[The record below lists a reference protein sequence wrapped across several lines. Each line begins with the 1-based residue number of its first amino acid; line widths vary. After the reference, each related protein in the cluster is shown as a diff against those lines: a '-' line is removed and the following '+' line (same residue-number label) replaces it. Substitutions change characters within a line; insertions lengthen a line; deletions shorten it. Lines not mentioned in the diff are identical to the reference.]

1 MDDISLIV
9 ENDPKSPI
17 SETYRAIRTNIQF
30 AGAGKQM
37 KYIAF
42 TSSIPGEGKST
53 TISNIA
59 LTMAQDGK
67 KVVII
72 DNDLRKPRQHK
83 LFGLLNKGLTNIIS
97 MGASIDDVVNK
108 DVFPNFDVITSGPIP
123 PNPSELL
130 GSEKMTSILKEIG
143 ERYDYVF
150 LDLPPVLA
158 VTDAA
163 IIGNIADGVVLVVRS
178 GLISPEEASESK
190 RRLEAGHANILGVVL
205 NGVPTEKKGYGYGYY
220 YYDYYDE
227 NHEKHHSKR
236 RKHDKETTPQGIVS
250 KMVSLFGRQ

>member
-1 MDDISLIV
+1 MEDIKLIV
-9 ENDPKSPI
+9 QNDPKSPI
-17 SETYRAIRTNIQF
+17 SESYRAIRTNLQF

-42 TSSIPGEGKST
+42 TSSVPGEGKST

-67 KVVII
+67 KVLLI

-83 LFGLLNKGLTNIIS
+83 IWGLLNKGLTNMIA
-97 MGASIDDVVNK
+97 MGAPFDEVVQK
-108 DVFPNFDVITSGPIP
+108 DVFPNLDVLTSGPIP

-130 GSEKMTSILKEIG
+130 GSSKMNTILKEIG
-143 ERYDYVF
+143 EPYDYVL
-150 LDLPPVLA
+150 LDLPPILA

-163 IIGNIADGVVLVVRS
+163 IVGNMADGVVLVVRS
-178 GLISPEEASESK
+178 GLTVPEEAKESK
-190 RRLEAGHANILGVVL
+190 KRLEAGHANILGVVL

-220 YYDYYDE
+220 YYDYYDD
-227 NHEKHHSKR
+227 NHEKHHKKR
-236 RKHDKETTPQGIVS
+236 RKEGKGVTPQAIVS
-250 KMVSLFGRQ
+250 KVTGLFSR

>member
-1 MDDISLIV
+1 MEDIKLIV
-9 ENDPKSPI
+9 QNDPKSPI
-17 SETYRAIRTNIQF
+17 SESYRAIRTNLQF

-42 TSSIPGEGKST
+42 TSSVPGEGKST

-67 KVVII
+67 KVLLI

-83 LFGLLNKGLTNIIS
+83 IWGLLNKGLTNMIA
-97 MGASIDDVVNK
+97 MGAPFDEVVQK
-108 DVFPNFDVITSGPIP
+108 DVFPNLDVLTSGPIP

-130 GSEKMTSILKEIG
+130 GSSKMNTILKEIG
-143 ERYDYVF
+143 EPYDYVL
-150 LDLPPVLA
+150 LDLPPILA

-163 IIGNIADGVVLVVRS
+163 IVGNIADGVVLVVRS
-178 GLISPEEASESK
+178 GLTAPEEAKESK
-190 RRLEAGHANILGVVL
+190 KRLEAGHANILGVVL

-220 YYDYYDE
+220 YYDYYDD
-227 NHEKHHSKR
+227 NHEKHHKKR
-236 RKHDKETTPQGIVS
+236 RKEGKGVTPQAIVS
-250 KMVSLFGRQ
+250 KVTGLFGR

>member
-1 MDDISLIV
+1 MEDIKLIV
-9 ENDPKSPI
+9 QNDPKSPI
-17 SETYRAIRTNIQF
+17 SESYRAIRTNLQF

-42 TSSIPGEGKST
+42 TSNVPGEGKST

-67 KVVII
+67 KVLLI

-83 LFGLLNKGLTNIIS
+83 IWGLLNKGLTNMIA
-97 MGASIDDVVNK
+97 MGAPFDEVVQK
-108 DVFPNFDVITSGPIP
+108 DVFPNLDVLTSGPIP

-130 GSEKMTSILKEIG
+130 GSSKMNTILKEIG
-143 ERYDYVF
+143 EPYDYVL
-150 LDLPPVLA
+150 LDLPPILA

-163 IIGNIADGVVLVVRS
+163 IVGNMADGVVLVVRS
-178 GLISPEEASESK
+178 GLTVPEEAKESK
-190 RRLEAGHANILGVVL
+190 KRLEAGHANILGVVL

-220 YYDYYDE
+220 YYDYYDD
-227 NHEKHHSKR
+227 NHEKHHKKR
-236 RKHDKETTPQGIVS
+236 RKEGKGVTPQAIVS
-250 KMVSLFGRQ
+250 KVTGLFGR

>member
-1 MDDISLIV
+1 MEDIKLIV
-9 ENDPKSPI
+9 QNDPKSPI
-17 SETYRAIRTNIQF
+17 SESYRAIRTNLQF

-42 TSSIPGEGKST
+42 TSSVPGEGKST

-67 KVVII
+67 KVLLI

-83 LFGLLNKGLTNIIS
+83 IWGLLNKGLTNMIA
-97 MGASIDDVVNK
+97 MGAPFDEVVQK
-108 DVFPNFDVITSGPIP
+108 DVFPNLDVLTSGPIP

-130 GSEKMTSILKEIG
+130 GSSKMNTILKEIG
-143 ERYDYVF
+143 ESYDYVL
-150 LDLPPVLA
+150 LDLPPILA

-163 IIGNIADGVVLVVRS
+163 IVGNMADGVVLVVRS
-178 GLISPEEASESK
+178 GLTVPEEAKESK
-190 RRLEAGHANILGVVL
+190 KRLEAGHANILGVVL

-220 YYDYYDE
+220 YYDYYDD
-227 NHEKHHSKR
+227 NHEKHHKKR
-236 RKHDKETTPQGIVS
+236 RKEGKGVTPQAIVS
-250 KMVSLFGRQ
+250 KVTGLFGR

>member
-1 MDDISLIV
+1 MEDIKLIV
-9 ENDPKSPI
+9 QNDPKSPI
-17 SETYRAIRTNIQF
+17 SESYRAIRTNLQF

-42 TSSIPGEGKST
+42 TSSVLGEGKST

-67 KVVII
+67 KVLLI

-83 LFGLLNKGLTNIIS
+83 IWGLLNKGLTNMIA
-97 MGASIDDVVNK
+97 MGAPFDEVVQK
-108 DVFPNFDVITSGPIP
+108 DVFPNLDVLTSGPIP

-130 GSEKMTSILKEIG
+130 GSSKMNTILKEIG
-143 ERYDYVF
+143 EPYDYVL
-150 LDLPPVLA
+150 LDLPPILA

-163 IIGNIADGVVLVVRS
+163 IVGNMADGVVLVVRS
-178 GLISPEEASESK
+178 GLTVPEEAKESK
-190 RRLEAGHANILGVVL
+190 KRLEAGHANILGVVL

-220 YYDYYDE
+220 YYDYYDD
-227 NHEKHHSKR
+227 NHEKHHKKR
-236 RKHDKETTPQGIVS
+236 RKEGKGVTPQAIVS
-250 KMVSLFGRQ
+250 KVKGLFGR

>member
-1 MDDISLIV
+1 MEDIKLIV
-9 ENDPKSPI
+9 QNDPKSPI
-17 SETYRAIRTNIQF
+17 SESYRAIRTNLQF

-42 TSSIPGEGKST
+42 TSSVPGEGKST

-67 KVVII
+67 KVLLI

-83 LFGLLNKGLTNIIS
+83 IWGLLNKGLTNMIA
-97 MGASIDDVVNK
+97 MGAPFDEVVQK
-108 DVFPNFDVITSGPIP
+108 DVFPNLDVLTSGPIP

-130 GSEKMTSILKEIG
+130 GSSKMNTILKEIG
-143 ERYDYVF
+143 EPYDYVL
-150 LDLPPVLA
+150 LDLPPILA

-163 IIGNIADGVVLVVRS
+163 IVGNMADGVVLVVRS
-178 GLISPEEASESK
+178 GLTAPEEAKESK
-190 RRLEAGHANILGVVL
+190 KRLEAGHANILGVVL

-220 YYDYYDE
+220 YYDYYDD
-227 NHEKHHSKR
+227 NHEKHHKKR
-236 RKHDKETTPQGIVS
+236 RKEGKGVTPQAIVS
-250 KMVSLFGRQ
+250 KVTGLFGR

>member
-1 MDDISLIV
+1 MEEIKLIV
-9 ENDPKSPI
+9 QNDPKSPI
-17 SETYRAIRTNIQF
+17 SETYRAIRTNLQF
-30 AGAGKQM
+30 ASAGKQM

-42 TSSIPGEGKST
+42 TSSVPGEGKST

-67 KVVII
+67 KVLLI

-83 LFGLLNKGLTNIIS
+83 IFGLLNKGLTNIIA
-97 MGASIDDVVNK
+97 MGTSFDEVVQK
-108 DVFPNFDVITSGPIP
+108 EVFPNLDVLTSGPIP
-123 PNPSELL
+123 PNPSEML
-130 GSEKMTSILKEIG
+130 GSDRMTEVLKEVKDK
-143 ERYDYVF
+143 YDYIL

-163 IIGNIADGVVLVVRS
+163 IVGHMADGVVLVVRS
-178 GLISPEEASESK
+178 GLTGPDEAKEAKK
-190 RRLEAGHANILGVVL
+190 RLLAGHANILGVVL

-227 NHEKHHSKR
+227 NHEKHHGKH
-236 RKHDKETTPQGIVS
+236 RKGVTPQAIVA
-250 KMVSLFGRQ
+250 KVTSLFGK

>member
-1 MDDISLIV
+1 MEDIKLIV
-9 ENDPKSPI
+9 QNDPKSPI
-17 SETYRAIRTNIQF
+17 SESYRAIRTNLQF

-42 TSSIPGEGKST
+42 TSSVPGEGKST

-67 KVVII
+67 KVLLI

-83 LFGLLNKGLTNIIS
+83 IWGLLNKGLTNMIA
-97 MGASIDDVVNK
+97 MGAPFDEVVQK
-108 DVFPNFDVITSGPIP
+108 DVFPNLDVLTSGPIP

-130 GSEKMTSILKEIG
+130 GSSKMNTILKEIG
-143 ERYDYVF
+143 EPYDYVL
-150 LDLPPVLA
+150 LDLPPILA

-163 IIGNIADGVVLVVRS
+163 IVGNMADGVVLVVRS
-178 GLISPEEASESK
+178 GLTVPEEAKESK
-190 RRLEAGHANILGVVL
+190 KRLEAGHANILGVVL

-220 YYDYYDE
+220 YYDYYDD
-227 NHEKHHSKR
+227 NHEKHHKKR
-236 RKHDKETTPQGIVS
+236 RKEGKGVTPQAIVS
-250 KMVSLFGRQ
+250 KVTGLFGR